1 MTIQS
6 PTTPTT
12 PTTPTLTQLRALNLG
27 DILDQT
33 FRVFRKHFLLLMG
46 IIAVISVP
54 VAVIQGFGAWQ
65 YTQNFQ
71 QGISGRGVD
80 TSDPSVVFGSAL
92 TSSVPLLFTTLLST
106 IAGLFQTGALASAI
120 SELYLG
126 RTISIGRAYR
136 GVLRRVGS
144 LLLAT
149 LIVGFVFL
157 AFVAVFSGAILIASL
172 AGPLGVVI
180 FCLLVPVSL
189 VFLGVA
195 IAAAT
200 YWTFVSQAIVLE
212 DRGAIAGLRRSWNLV
227 RGSFWRVLGITLLIG
242 LLVAVASSVPILM
255 TQFGVS
261 LAFPKS
267 LAAQTVLNQ
276 VVAAVVTIL
285 LGPISAIAHTLLYYD
300 LRVRKEGFDLELM
313 ARQLAATAN
322 TDDVSAQPL

>member
-6 PTTPTT
+6 ITS
-12 PTTPTLTQLRALNLG
+12 PTTPTLTQLRPLNLG

-54 VAVIQGFGAWQ
+54 VAVLQGFGTWQ

-80 TSDPSVVFGSAL
+80 SSDPTAVFGSAL
-92 TSSVPLLFTTLLST
+92 TSSVPLLFTTLLSL

-126 RTISIGRAYR
+126 RTINIGQAYR

-149 LIVGFVFL
+149 LVAGLLFL
-157 AFVAVFSGAILIASL
+157 VFVAVFSGAMLIASL

-180 FCLLVPVSL
+180 LCLLVPVSL
-189 VFLGVA
+189 AFLGVA
-195 IAAAT
+195 LATST
-200 YWTFVSQAIVLE
+200 YWMFVSQAIVLE
-212 DRGAIAGLRRSWNLV
+212 DLGAIAGLRRSWNLV
-227 RGSFWRVLGITLLIG
+227 RGSFWRVLGITLFIG
-242 LLVAVASSVPILM
+242 LLVAFASTVPILM
-255 TQFGVS
+255 TQFV
-261 LAFPKS
+261 
-267 LAAQTVLNQ
+267 
-276 VVAAVVTIL
+276 
-285 LGPISAIAHTLLYYD
+285 
-300 LRVRKEGFDLELM
+300 
-313 ARQLAATAN
+313 
-322 TDDVSAQPL
+322 

>member
-6 PTTPTT
+6 ITS
-12 PTTPTLTQLRALNLG
+12 PTTPTLTQLRPLNLG

-54 VAVIQGFGAWQ
+54 VAVLQGFGTWQ

-71 QGISGRGVD
+71 QGISGRGAD
-80 TSDPSVVFGSAL
+80 SSDPTAVFGSAL
-92 TSSVPLLFTTLLST
+92 TSSVPLLFTTLLSL

-126 RTISIGRAYR
+126 RTITIGQAYR

-144 LLLAT
+144 LLLLAT
-149 LIVGFVFL
+149 LVAGLLFL
-157 AFVAVFSGAILIASL
+157 VFVAVFSGAMLIASL

-180 FCLLVPVSL
+180 LCLLVPVSL
-189 VFLGVA
+189 AFLGVA
-195 IAAAT
+195 LATST
-200 YWTFVSQAIVLE
+200 YWMFVSQAIVLE
-212 DRGAIAGLRRSWNLV
+212 DCGAIAGLRRSWNLV
-227 RGSFWRVLGITLLIG
+227 RGSFWRVLGITLFIG
-242 LLVAVASSVPILM
+242 LLVTFASSVPILM
-255 TQFGVS
+255 TQFSVS

-285 LGPISAIAHTLLYYD
+285 LGPISAIARTLLYYD

-313 ARQLAATAN
+313 ARQLAAATNAN
-322 TDDVSAQPL
+322 SNLHSL